1 MTEWQVL
8 KFRMNPVEFVDV
20 PIFCLTDRE
29 KDNNI

>member
-8 KFRMNPVEFVDV
+8 KFRMKSVEFVDV